1 MPRDALPELV
11 PNWGEL
17 AVTDPKSFLDLELP
31 ISGIA
36 GDQQSALFGQTCF
49 DVGDSKC
56 TYGTGSFI
64 LTNTGST
71 LERSDAGLLSTAA
84 WRSPSGELTYALE
97 GDIVGAQASEGYGGG
112 AGRPR

>member
-1 MPRDALPELV
+1 MDALPEVV

-17 AVTDPKSFLDLELP
+17 ATTDPKSFLDLELP
-31 ISGIA
+31 IAGIA

-64 LTNTGST
+64 LTNTGA
-71 LERSDAGLLSTAA
+71 EVVRSDAGLLTTAA
-84 WRSPSGELTYALE
+84 WQLAR
-97 GDIVGAQASEGYGGG
+97 
-112 AGRPR
+112 R